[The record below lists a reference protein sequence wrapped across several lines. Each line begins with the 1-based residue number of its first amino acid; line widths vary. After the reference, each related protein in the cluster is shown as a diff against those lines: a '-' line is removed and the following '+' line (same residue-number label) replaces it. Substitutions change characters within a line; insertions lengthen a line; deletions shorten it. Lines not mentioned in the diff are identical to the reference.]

1 MLEKFVEDRYR
12 KSLKECSNE
21 EIYVALLELVKQQA
35 QGKES
40 SAKKKKVY
48 YISAEFLIGKLLSN
62 NLINLGLFDTVKKEL
77 EENGKSIYEIEE
89 IGKRRAWTSGSM
101 LP

>member
-48 YISAEFLIGKLLSN
+48 IFRQSF
-62 NLINLGLFDTVKKEL
+62 
-77 EENGKSIYEIEE
+77 
-89 IGKRRAWTSGSM
+89 
-101 LP
+101 

>member
-35 QGKES
+35 QGR
-40 SAKKKKVY
+40 KV
-48 YISAEFLIGKLLSN
+48 LQR
-62 NLINLGLFDTVKKEL
+62 
-77 EENGKSIYEIEE
+77 
-89 IGKRRAWTSGSM
+89 KRKFIIFRQS
-101 LP
+101 L